1 VGHPREEL
9 RVLSKILIWL
19 PNTLN
24 GDGDELFLPTAQEW
38 AVWAH
43 VSAIPENCNVRDC
56 PYYEAGECFFYRAR
70 ERAAAAHLVVVNHAL
85 LLADVAAQ
93 NRVLPDY
100 SYLIVDEAHHLEN
113 ATTESLHFSIDWYA
127 LRYSL
132 DELLRGHGSFPSL
145 METLQGVASRLPR
158 EVRVLLEEA
167 AVRLEDVGELTMR
180 RFEELFGA
188 LDVFLEENVNGG
200 QRTYAARLR
209 IVDSLRT
216 QPSWDRVEV
225 LWSVAAEPAAVLV
238 DGLRRLS
245 GGLEELSTVSLP
257 ELDAPRSQMLAI
269 NQRLAEVYAQLKTLF
284 EEPSKDTIYWLEKD
298 YNRGTL
304 SLQSV
309 PLQIGPLVRESL
321 FKKKKSV
328 VLTSATLRIAGSFD
342 YIRQRLEAREAA
354 ELAVGSPFDYE
365 SAVLLYVAN
374 DIPEPGRPGYQ
385 GTLERALLSLFAATK
400 GRAMALFTSYS
411 QLHAT
416 AQAIAGPLARLGIT
430 VHPRGVAARGRS
442 CWRISSA
449 KKSPCSW
456 ERDPSGRAWI
466 SRRCALVSGDGQA
479 AFDVPDDPIV
489 AARSEMYED
498 AFNEYMVPKPFYASF
513 RVWPLIR
520 TRTDRGVVAVL
531 DGRLLTKRYGR
542 RFLDSLP
549 GPTVRV
555 GSSQKLAESAAS
567 WLGGKPLPA
576 EPAADEPWSVPPP
589 EEPDWFWVLRLKE
602 VLSCALQWMLSVPI
616 SVLVLM

>member
-1 VGHPREEL
+1 
-9 RVLSKILIWL
+9 
-19 PNTLN
+19 
-24 GDGDELFLPTAQEW
+24 
-38 AVWAH
+38 
-43 VSAIPENCNVRDC
+43 
-56 PYYEAGECFFYRAR
+56 
-70 ERAAAAHLVVVNHAL
+70 
-85 LLADVAAQ
+85 
-93 NRVLPDY
+93 
-100 SYLIVDEAHHLEN
+100 
-113 ATTESLHFSIDWYA
+113 
-127 LRYSL
+127 
-132 DELLRGHGSFPSL
+132 
-145 METLQGVASRLPR
+145 M
-158 EVRVLLEEA
+158 
-167 AVRLEDVGELTMR
+167 
-180 RFEELFGA
+180 
-188 LDVFLEENVNGG
+188 
-200 QRTYAARLR
+200 
-209 IVDSLRT
+209 DSLRT

-430 VHPRGVAARGRS
+430 VHAQGGG
-442 CWRISSA
+442 SSR
-449 KKSPCSW
+449 
-456 ERDPSGRAWI
+456 EIGRAH
-466 SRRCALVSGDGQA
+466 V
-479 AFDVPDDPIV
+479 
-489 AARSEMYED
+489 
-498 AFNEYMVPKPFYASF
+498 
-513 RVWPLIR
+513 
-520 TRTDRGVVAVL
+520 
-531 DGRLLTKRYGR
+531 
-542 RFLDSLP
+542 
-549 GPTVRV
+549 
-555 GSSQKLAESAAS
+555 
-567 WLGGKPLPA
+567 
-576 EPAADEPWSVPPP
+576 
-589 EEPDWFWVLRLKE
+589 
-602 VLSCALQWMLSVPI
+602 
-616 SVLVLM
+616 